1 MFLLPRNIKDN
12 IDLYL
17 NLLVSHCVPLK
28 PGTQLQL
35 NPLTRSVQVPLLL
48 QGSLAQS
55 SISGFEDE
63 IKRKKQKQNKNK
75 TKKERE
81 NSNILRIGYEFQI

>member
-1 MFLLPRNIKDN
+1 MKKNVFFCLQLPI
-12 IDLYL
+12 
-17 NLLVSHCVPLK
+17 SHCVPLK
-28 PGTQLQL
+28 PGAQLQL

-63 IKRKKQKQNKNK
+63 IKRKNKNKKTKQNKK
-75 TKKERE
+75 GERK
-81 NSNILRIGYEFQI
+81 FQYFTYRV